1 MMTKV
6 SFPIVI
12 FTSLVIIVILCTDI
26 MSSTK
31 SSNVIERAIEHHSFH
46 RQLLDSYIRNVPVEE
61 LKAEAKVEDDE
72 LIKQIATFPNS
83 TEKRVIA
90 YALYGTG
97 LKYTKGAIRNAE
109 FVKTYFPGWVCRFY
123 TATNVPAE
131 VVTKLKSLG
140 AEIIVTD
147 DGNSYSGM
155 FHRFSIAT
163 DPSVDRFIIRDVDS
177 RLNARER
184 VAVEEWI
191 TSKMPI
197 HVMRDHLNHCHEMN
211 GGMWGGVKGSLP
223 HMQEDL
229 QKWMKEKN
237 YGWDMGFLQSI
248 VWGRVG
254 NVSFGHDAYCCLRY
268 PNNTRAFP
276 TRRPVTYQHV
286 GQVFDENDHW
296 RVKDINAFIKNVRVP
311 AKCIHPDHPDWI
323 YG

>member
-1 MMTKV
+1 MSNGTMLA
-6 SFPIVI
+6 FL
-12 FTSLVIIVILCTDI
+12 SLVIILAILKTDI
-26 MSSTK
+26 MSSDGD
-31 SSNVIERAIEHHSFH
+31 NMLENHAIH
-46 RQLLDSYIRNVPVEE
+46 RHLLDSYIRNAPLEE
-61 LKAEAKVEDDE
+61 LKAEAKLEDDD
-72 LIKQIATFPNS
+72 LIQQITKFPNS

-90 YALYGTG
+90 YALYGSG
-97 LKYTKGAIRNAE
+97 LKYTKGAVRNAE
-109 FVKTYFPGWVCRFY
+109 FVHTYFPGWVARFY
-123 TATNVPAE
+123 AATNVPTA
-131 VVTKLKSLG
+131 VIAKLKSLG

-147 DGNSYSGM
+147 DGSSYSGM
-155 FHRFSIAT
+155 FHRFSVAT
-163 DPSVDRFIIRDVDS
+163 DASVDRFIIRDVDS

-184 VAVEEWI
+184 MAVEEWI
-191 TSKMPI
+191 TSGKPI

-223 HMQEDL
+223 HMQTDMDR
-229 QKWMKEKN
+229 WMKEKN
-237 YGWDMGFLQSI
+237 YGWDMGFLQSV
-248 VWGRVG
+248 VWGRVS

-296 RVKDINAFIKNVRVP
+296 RVKDINAYIRNVRVP